1 MLSAGMFRGI
11 TDLSG
16 RLLEIYKMKRDGS
29 YFDQQAFAHLLRED
43 EAAVAEVRNAEREE
57 RAAAIRA
64 EEASRNN
71 QYEVDR
77 DWRQAQISIQVK
89 AAQDKFDRDMAN
101 APFSYSPEELR
112 ELVRE
117 STNDGSRPALLVAP
131 FFHDEL
137 NREGNDDGP
146 HAFRVAIRRA
156 WVNSPWAA
164 DVCSM
169 DGTMNR
175 PLRQTDLDVALL
187 QRALG
192 DLPVILIYGDV
203 QAGRRVWPTLTA
215 WNIVSSAELQSVQV
229 NFPPLSLPPG
239 SSDEEIQRSNRLAF
253 EDELGYSTALTVG
266 LLGEWFHLANYGRP
280 PYIHRT
286 LPDNMGLERRAMALG
301 LVAAYEVA
309 IQRGRVE
316 GAHGR
321 IQQAALYRDAQFV
334 NEARSFAL
342 NALNTLEGRNSPC
355 VDTSN
360 IRLLFDVLTG
370 VGDPSQVAR
379 ASSLLESVAH
389 RSTMRSLGW

>member
-1 MLSAGMFRGI
+1 MLAAGMFRGI

-29 YFDQQAFAHLLRED
+29 YFDQQEFAHLLREN
-43 EAAVAEVRNAEREE
+43 EAAAAEIRNAEREE
-57 RAAAIRA
+57 YAAVIRA

-71 QYEVDR
+71 QYEIDR
-77 DWRQAQISIQVK
+77 DWRQAQISIQTK
-89 AAQDKFDRDMAN
+89 AAQDKLDRDMAN
-101 APFSYSPEELR
+101 APFSYTPQELR

-117 STNDGSRPALLVAP
+117 RTNNGSRPALLVAP
-131 FFHDEL
+131 FFHEEL

-156 WVNSPWAA
+156 WVNSQWAT

-175 PLRQTDLDVALL
+175 PLRQTDLDVTLL
-187 QRALG
+187 QRALS
-192 DLPVILIYGDV
+192 DLPVILVYGDV

-215 WNIVSSAELQSVQV
+215 WNIVDSVNFESVQV
-229 NFPPLSLPPG
+229 NFPPLSLPPT
-239 SSDEEIQRSNRLAF
+239 SSDEEIRRANRLAF

-266 LLGEWFHLANYGRP
+266 LLGEWFHLAKYGRP

-286 LPDNMGLERRAMALG
+286 LPENMGLERRAMALG

-309 IQRGRVE
+309 IQRGRVD
-316 GAHGR
+316 GALGR

-334 NEARSFAL
+334 DEARSFAL
-342 NALNTLEGRNSPC
+342 NALSMCEDFNAPFVEASI
-355 VDTSN
+355 
-360 IRLLFDVLTG
+360 IRLLVNVLTE
-370 VGDPSQVAR
+370 VGDSPQVAR
-379 ASSLLESVAH
+379 ASRLLEVITR